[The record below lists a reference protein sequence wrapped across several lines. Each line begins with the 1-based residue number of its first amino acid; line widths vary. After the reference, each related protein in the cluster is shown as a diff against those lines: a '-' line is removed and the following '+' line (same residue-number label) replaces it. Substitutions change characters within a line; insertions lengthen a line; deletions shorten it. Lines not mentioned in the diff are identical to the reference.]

1 MCYSFTLENVER
13 DMEIYGERAI
23 DRAVLSHFLRWIRNE
38 STRATALGS
47 SSTSAYHVSLQ
58 LGAIAESLDLQYPGE
73 WFPMARNMKRKI
85 ILHVGPTNSG
95 KTYNALCALA
105 KARTGAFGGPLRLL
119 AAEVHN
125 RFNAG
130 TIGGL
135 TPESPRTCNLVT
147 GEEKKIHDELG
158 GLESCTVEMMPLTRV
173 FDVVV
178 IDEIQMIADPSRGS
192 AWTQALLGLRA
203 KELHLCGEPSVVDL
217 IKRIGHSLGDEVEV
231 KTYERLSPLTVAKHS
246 IKGDWSHIRRGD
258 CVVAFS
264 RNAIFDLKTQ
274 IQEKTGLR
282 VAVAYGGLP
291 PEVREEQAKGF
302 NSPEEENGY
311 DVLVASDA
319 IGMGLNLC
327 VTNLWLLPAT
337 FWLMQSFA
345 DKSSASS
352 SPP

>member
-1 MCYSFTLENVER
+1 
-13 DMEIYGERAI
+13 MEIYGERAI
-23 DRAVLSHFLRWIRNE
+23 ERAVLSHFLRWIRSQDGRRE
-38 STRATALGS
+38 YQTPASLGEKPI
-47 SSTSAYHVSLQ
+47 SLQ
-58 LGAIAESLDLQYPGE
+58 LAAIAESLDLRHPGE
-73 WFPMARNMKRKI
+73 WYPLARSMKRKI
-85 ILHVGPTNSG
+85 IMHVGPTNSG

-105 KARTGAFGGPLRLL
+105 KARVGAFGGPLRLL

-135 TPESPRTCNLVT
+135 TPETPRLCNLLT
-147 GEEKKIHDELG
+147 GEERKVQDELG
-158 GLESCTVEMMPLTRV
+158 GLDSCTVEMMPLNRV

-178 IDEIQMIADPSRGS
+178 IDEIQMIADPGRGS

-203 KELHLCGEPSVVDL
+203 KEIHLCGEPSVVDL

-231 KTYERLSPLTVAKHS
+231 KEYQRLSPLTVAKHS
-246 IKGDWSHIRRGD
+246 INGDWAKIRRGD

-264 RNAIFDLKTQ
+264 RNAIFELKNQ
-274 IQEKTGLR
+274 IQEATGLR

-302 NSPEEENGY
+302 NNPDEEGGY

-319 IGMGLNLC
+319 IGMGLNL
-327 VTNLWLLPAT
+327 
-337 FWLMQSFA
+337 
-345 DKSSASS
+345 
-352 SPP
+352 

>member
-1 MCYSFTLENVER
+1 MSRSRDATYVRLAFDYSSTDRASLIYDGSFNLDNVER

-23 DRAVLSHFLRWIRNE
+23 DRAILSHFLRWIRRKSNGE
-38 STRATALGS
+38 NRSN
-47 SSTSAYHVSLQ
+47 SSTSEHDVSLQ
-58 LGAIAESLDLQYPGE
+58 LAALAESLDLQHPGE
-73 WFPMARNMKRKI
+73 WYPMARNMKRKI

-105 KARTGAFGGPLRLL
+105 KARTGVFGGPLRLL

-130 TIGGL
+130 SIGGL
-135 TPESPRTCNLVT
+135 TPDNPRVCNLVT
-147 GEEKKIHDELG
+147 GEEKRIHDELG
-158 GLESCTVEMMPLTRV
+158 GLESCTVEMMPLARI
-173 FDVVV
+173 FDVAV

-203 KELHLCGEPSVVDL
+203 KEIHLCGEPSVVEL
-217 IKRIGHSLGDEVEV
+217 IKRIGHTLGDEVEV
-231 KTYERLSPLTVAKHS
+231 KTYQRLSPLTVAKHS
-246 IKGDWSHIRRGD
+246 IYGKLEKIKRGD

-264 RNAIFDLKTQ
+264 RNAIFELKKQIEEATQ
-274 IQEKTGLR
+274 LR

-319 IGMGLNLC
+319 IGMGLNL
-327 VTNLWLLPAT
+327 
-337 FWLMQSFA
+337 
-345 DKSSASS
+345 
-352 SPP
+352 

>member
-1 MCYSFTLENVER
+1 
-13 DMEIYGERAI
+13 MEIYGDRAI
-23 DRAVLSHFLRWIRNE
+23 DRAVLSHFLRWIRTE
-38 STRATALGS
+38 GSKRTSTDKKGEKAGS
-47 SSTSAYHVSLQ
+47 HSISLQ
-58 LGAIAESLDLQYPGE
+58 LSAIAESLDLQYPGE
-73 WFPMARNMKRKI
+73 WYPLARNMKRKI

-135 TPESPRTCNLVT
+135 TPENPRTCNLVT
-147 GEEKKIHDELG
+147 GEERKIHDELG
-158 GLESCTVEMMPLTRV
+158 GLESCTVEMMPLARV

-203 KELHLCGEPSVVDL
+203 KEIHLCGEPSVVDL
-217 IKRIGHSLGDEVEV
+217 IKRIGHSLGDEVVV
-231 KTYERLSPLTVAKHS
+231 KTYERLSPLTVAKRS
-246 IKGDWSHIRRGD
+246 IKGDWNNIRRGD

-264 RNAIFDLKTQ
+264 RSAIFDLKNQ
-274 IQEKTGLR
+274 IQEATGLR

-319 IGMGLNLC
+319 IGMGLNL
-327 VTNLWLLPAT
+327 
-337 FWLMQSFA
+337 
-345 DKSSASS
+345 
-352 SPP
+352 

>member
-1 MCYSFTLENVER
+1 
-13 DMEIYGERAI
+13 MEIYGERAI
-23 DRAVLSHFLRWIRNE
+23 DRVVLSHFLRWIRTE
-38 STRATALGS
+38 SSQVVGTS
-47 SSTSAYHVSLQ
+47 SGNAKPTKETSQSISLQ
-58 LGAIAESLDLQYPGE
+58 MSAIAESLDLQYPGE
-73 WFPMARNMKRKI
+73 WYPMARNMKRKI

-135 TPESPRTCNLVT
+135 TPEKPRTCNLVT
-147 GEEKKIHDELG
+147 GEEKKIHDELC
-158 GLESCTVEMMPLTRV
+158 GLESCTVEMLPLTRV
-173 FDVVV
+173 FDVAV

-217 IKRIGHSLGDEVEV
+217 VKRIGHSLGDEVVV
-231 KTYERLSPLTVAKHS
+231 KTYERLSPLTVAKRS
-246 IKGDWSHIRRGD
+246 IKGDWSKIRRGD

-264 RNAIFDLKTQ
+264 RSAIFELKNS
-274 IQEKTGLR
+274 IQEVTGLR

-302 NSPEEENGY
+302 NSPEEDNGY

-319 IGMGLNLC
+319 IGMGLNL
-327 VTNLWLLPAT
+327 
-337 FWLMQSFA
+337 
-345 DKSSASS
+345 
-352 SPP
+352 